1 MGVFDRVVVGV
12 DGTDYGFE
20 ALRQAA
26 ALVPES
32 AVVHA
37 VTALDASVA
46 VHAGFDMSH
55 VSAQIAEEAE
65 RARAGAEEILGGRA
79 GWTAKIVRGDVKSV
93 LRAACSEHDATVLAL
108 GARRSSRFLGIL
120 AGETATTLLHEVA
133 QSVLLAR
140 PQWGQRWQPR
150 RILVGV
156 DGSEPSLAALS
167 AADDLAAR
175 LGSIVHVASAAGG
188 KPVDRA
194 GTWSER
200 VQSWDPGHPV
210 VALLDRSL
218 HADLVIVGSRGLHG
232 VRALGSVS
240 ERVAHRALCST
251 LVVHASPQPAARR

>member
-32 AVVHA
+32 AAVHA
-37 VTALDASVA
+37 VTALDARVA

-55 VSAQIAEEAE
+55 VSAQLEAE
-65 RARAGAEEILGGRA
+65 AEQARAGAEEILGGRA
-79 GWTAKIVRGDVKSV
+79 GWTAKIVRGNAKSV
-93 LRAACSEHDATVLAL
+93 LRAACAEQDATLLAL
-108 GARRSSRFLGIL
+108 GARRSSRLLGIL
-120 AGETATTLLHEVA
+120 AGETTTTLLHEVA

-140 PQWGQRWQPR
+140 PQWGQLWQPR

-175 LGSIVHVASAAGG
+175 LGSGVTVESASGG
-188 KPVDRA
+188 KQVERSGSWA
-194 GTWSER
+194 ER
-200 VQSWDPGHPV
+200 VESWDPGHPV

-232 VRALGSVS
+232 VRALGSIS
-240 ERVAHRALCST
+240 ERVAHRARCSV
-251 LVVHASPQPAARR
+251 LVVHPAQGAASR